1 LLGAGCALRKRRLGI
16 QAQVSYLLTYLL
28 PSALLARMG
37 ASPCLPPCT
46 DARGPLCLKLVN
58 GEGKLCQP
66 RTTHGPSACSA
77 LHSCGSD
84 CANQWLIPMQL
95 FRSITRRHHWLLFI
109 GDSDT
114 RGLVFGLLQLLATAG
129 YGAELASHSRA
140 LWLGGA
146 NNDSQAAMGQAS
158 RICHVDFSY
167 DADARQVR
175 IRANAS
181 PSPSPSPIA
190 LTLSVRC

>member
-1 LLGAGCALRKRRLGI
+1 
-16 QAQVSYLLTYLL
+16 
-28 PSALLARMG
+28 
-37 ASPCLPPCT
+37 
-46 DARGPLCLKLVN
+46 
-58 GEGKLCQP
+58 
-66 RTTHGPSACSA
+66 
-77 LHSCGSD
+77 
-84 CANQWLIPMQL
+84 MQL

-146 NNDSQAAMGQAS
+146 NSQAAMGQAS
-158 RICHVDFSY
+158 RICHVDYSY

-175 IRANAS
+175 IKVNPS
-181 PSPSPSPIA
+181 PSPSPNPIA